1 MDRAAVMPIHHQ
13 HFPPMATILC
23 ILFWIIVPL
32 ILIGAIVNRLVL
44 ETQPERIRRMRQA
57 GMSQRAIA
65 DALSITRYRVHLA
78 LA

>member
-1 MDRAAVMPIHHQ
+1 
-13 HFPPMATILC
+13 MATILC

-65 DALSITRYRVHLA
+65 DALGITRHKVRLA

>member
-13 HFPPMATILC
+13 HFPPMTTLLC

-65 DALSITRYRVHLA
+65 DALGITRHKVRLA

>member
-13 HFPPMATILC
+13 HFPPMTTILC

-32 ILIGAIVNRLVL
+32 IVIGAVINRLVL
-44 ETQPERIRRMRQA
+44 ETQPERIRRHHRA

-65 DALSITRYRVHLA
+65 DALGISRHRVRLA